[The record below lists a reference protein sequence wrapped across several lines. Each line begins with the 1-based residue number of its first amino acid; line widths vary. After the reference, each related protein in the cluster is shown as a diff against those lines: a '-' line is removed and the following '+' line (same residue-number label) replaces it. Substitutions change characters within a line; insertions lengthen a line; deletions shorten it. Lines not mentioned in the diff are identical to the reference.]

1 MISNSNSNFDFVII
15 GGGIVGLS
23 TALKIQESGK
33 NVLVLEK
40 EKTPGL
46 HQSGRNSGV
55 IHSGIYYKP
64 NSFKS
69 QLSIR
74 GRELLIDFLK
84 LKNIP
89 FRLEGKIVVDN
100 NIEKI
105 ENLLNRSKKLNME
118 GTKILTNQDL
128 LNKEPHSI
136 IKQGL
141 FVPQAGVVN
150 YRKVTEA
157 LAEEFSGL
165 GGKIE
170 YFEEIVSIE
179 STKDGKIL
187 RSKKNKYQGDYLI
200 NCGGLYSDKLAKLD
214 GLNPN
219 VRIIPFRGEY
229 YRLVKSKNNLVNNM
243 IYPISDPDLPFLG
256 IHLTRTIDGK
266 IEAGPN
272 AVFAFAK
279 EGYKWTNFNFKETL
293 NSLTYPGMF
302 KLGKKYFK
310 TGISEMYRSLN
321 KKAFVN
327 EINKLISGIT
337 TKDVEVR
344 EAGVRAQAVD
354 RDGKLVDDFIFQ
366 EGLSSLHVLN
376 APSPAATACL
386 AIGEYIASKVLK

>member
-1 MISNSNSNFDFVII
+1 MINSNFDFVII
-15 GGGIVGLS
+15 GGGIVGFS
-23 TALKIQESGK
+23 TAVKIQESGK
-33 NVLVLEK
+33 RVLVLEK
-40 EKTPGL
+40 EKTPGF

-84 LKNIP
+84 LKKVP
-89 FRLEGKIVVDN
+89 FRLEGKIVVDT

-105 ENLLNRSKKLNME
+105 EHLLERSKNLSME
-118 GTKILTNQDL
+118 GVRILTNQEL
-128 LNKEPHSI
+128 LEKEPNSI
-136 IKQGL
+136 INQGL
-141 FVPQAGVVN
+141 FLPQAGVVN

-157 LAEEFSGL
+157 LAEEFDSL
-165 GGKIE
+165 GGKVE
-170 YFEEIVSIE
+170 YFEEIISIE
-179 STKDGKIL
+179 SIKGGKTL
-187 RSKKNKYQGDYLI
+187 RTKKNKFQGDYII
-200 NCGGLYSDKLAKLD
+200 NCGGLHSDKLAKLD
-214 GLNPN
+214 GLDPS

-229 YRLVKSKNNLVNNM
+229 YTLDKSKSNLVNNM
-243 IYPISDPDLPFLG
+243 IYPIADPDLPFLG
-256 IHLTRTIDGK
+256 IHLTRNIDGA

-293 NSLTYPGMF
+293 SNLTYGGML
-302 KLGKKYFK
+302 KLGRKYYK

-327 EINKLISGIT
+327 EINKLIPGIT
-337 TKDVEVR
+337 TKDIQVR
-344 EAGVRAQAVD
+344 GAGVRAQAVD
-354 RDGKLVDDFIFQ
+354 RDGSLVDDFMFQ
-366 EGLSSLHVLN
+366 EGISSLHVLN

-386 AIGEYIASKVLK
+386 AIGEHIASKVLR

>member
-1 MISNSNSNFDFVII
+1 MISNSNFDFVII

-33 NVLVLEK
+33 TVLVLEK

-105 ENLLNRSKKLNME
+105 ENLLNRSKNLNME
-118 GTKILTNQDL
+118 GTKILTNQGL

-256 IHLTRTIDGK
+256 IHLTRTIDGN

>member
-1 MISNSNSNFDFVII
+1 MDSNSNFDFLII
-15 GGGIVGLS
+15 GGGIVGFS
-23 TALKIQESGK
+23 TAVKIQQSGK
-33 NVLVLEK
+33 SVLVLEK
-40 EKTPGL
+40 EKTPGF

-84 LKNIP
+84 LKKVP
-89 FRLEGKIVVDN
+89 FRLEGKIVVDT

-105 ENLLNRSKKLNME
+105 EHLLERSKNLSME
-118 GTKILTNQDL
+118 GVKILTNQELSD
-128 LNKEPHSI
+128 KEPNSI
-136 IKQGL
+136 INQGL

-157 LAEEFSGL
+157 LAEKFDSL
-165 GGKIE
+165 GGKVE
-170 YFEEIVSIE
+170 YFEEIISIE
-179 STKDGKIL
+179 SINGGKTL
-187 RSKKNKYQGDYLI
+187 RTKKNKFQGDYLI
-200 NCGGLYSDKLAKLD
+200 NCGGLHSDKIAKLD
-214 GLNPN
+214 GLDPN

-229 YRLVKSKNNLVNNM
+229 YTLDKSKSNLVNNM
-243 IYPISDPDLPFLG
+243 IYPIADPDLPFLG
-256 IHLTRTIDGK
+256 IHLTRNIDGD

-293 NSLTYPGMF
+293 SSLTYGGML
-302 KLGKKYFK
+302 KLGKKYYK

-321 KKAFVN
+321 KKVFVN
-327 EINKLISGIT
+327 EINKLIPGIT
-337 TKDVEVR
+337 TKDIKVR
-344 EAGVRAQAVD
+344 GAGVRAQAVD
-354 RDGKLVDDFIFQ
+354 KDGSLVDDFMFQ

-386 AIGEYIASKVLK
+386 AIGEHIASKVLR

>member
-1 MISNSNSNFDFVII
+1 MKVAVI

-33 NVLVLEK
+33 TVLVLEK

-74 GRELLIDFLK
+74 GRELLIEFLN
-84 LKNIP
+84 LKKIP
-89 FRLEGKIVVDN
+89 FRLEGKIVVDK

-105 ENLLNRSKKLNME
+105 ENLFNRSKNLNME
-118 GTKILTNQDL
+118 GTKILTNQEL
-128 LNKEPHSI
+128 LTKEPYSI

-170 YFEEIVSIE
+170 YFEEIISIE

-187 RSKKNKYQGDYLI
+187 KSKKNKFQGDYLI

-229 YRLVKSKNNLVNNM
+229 YTLVKSKNNLVNNM

-256 IHLTRTIDGK
+256 IHLTRTIDGN

-293 NSLTYPGMF
+293 NSLAYPGML

-310 TGISEMYRSLN
+310 TGISEMHRSLN

-337 TKDVEVR
+337 TKDIEVR
-344 EAGVRAQAVD
+344 ESGVRAQAVD
-354 RDGKLVDDFIFQ
+354 RDGKLVDDFMFQ

>member
-1 MISNSNSNFDFVII
+1 MINSNFDFVII
-15 GGGIVGLS
+15 GGGIVGFS
-23 TALKIQESGK
+23 TAVKIQESGK
-33 NVLVLEK
+33 RVLVLEK
-40 EKTPGL
+40 EKTPGF

-69 QLSIR
+69 KLSIR

-84 LKNIP
+84 LKKVP
-89 FRLEGKIVVDN
+89 FRLEGKIVVDT

-105 ENLLNRSKKLNME
+105 EHLLERSKNLSME
-118 GTKILTNQDL
+118 GVRILTNQEL
-128 LNKEPHSI
+128 LEKEPNSI
-136 IKQGL
+136 INQGL

-157 LAEEFSGL
+157 LAEEFDSL
-165 GGKIE
+165 GGKVE
-170 YFEEIVSIE
+170 YFEEIISIE
-179 STKDGKIL
+179 SIKGGKTL
-187 RSKKNKYQGDYLI
+187 RTKKNKFQGDYLI
-200 NCGGLYSDKLAKLD
+200 NCGGLHSDKLAKLD
-214 GLNPN
+214 GLDPS

-229 YRLVKSKNNLVNNM
+229 YTLDKSKSNLVNNM
-243 IYPISDPDLPFLG
+243 IYPIANPDLPFLG
-256 IHLTRTIDGK
+256 IHLTRNIDGA

-293 NSLTYPGMF
+293 SNLTYGGML
-302 KLGKKYFK
+302 KLGKKYYK

-327 EINKLISGIT
+327 EINKLIPGIT
-337 TKDVEVR
+337 TKDIQVR
-344 EAGVRAQAVD
+344 GAGVRAQAVD
-354 RDGKLVDDFIFQ
+354 KDGSLVDDFMFQ

-386 AIGEYIASKVLK
+386 AIGEHIASKVLR